1 MGTKKTKVLI
11 VEDEP
16 LIAEDLR
23 FLLNSIAYTVIGV
36 AQTSTKAMDLIHNRR
51 PDLVLLDIHIKGEK
65 DGIDIAQRLN
75 EDYRIPFVYLTS
87 YADKDT
93 IDRAKTTMPYGY
105 IIKPFD
111 ERDLLS
117 SIEMALYRFEQ
128 QQGKIIPS
136 LSEFNECLPEKV
148 TGREYELL
156 CALTQGL
163 TNQEMAEHLFI
174 SLNTVKFHLKNL
186 FAKIDVSTRSAA
198 VAKFYKLK

>member
-1 MGTKKTKVLI
+1 MDTPKTKVVI

-23 FLLNSIAYTVIGV
+23 FLLNSMKYTVVGV
-36 AQTSTKAMDLIHNRR
+36 AQTSTKAMDIKNNRI
-51 PDLVLLDIHIKGEK
+51 PDIVLLDIHIKGDK

-75 EDYRIPFVYLTS
+75 DDYRIPFIYLTS

-128 QQGKIIPS
+128 QNGKSIPS
-136 LSEFNECLPEKV
+136 LSEFNDTLREKV

-156 CALTQGL
+156 CALAQGL
-163 TNQEMAEHLFI
+163 TNQEIAEQLFI

-186 FAKIDVSTRSAA
+186 FVKIDVSTRSAA
-198 VAKFYKLK
+198 VAKLYKMK

>member
-1 MGTKKTKVLI
+1 MDI
-11 VEDEP
+11 
-16 LIAEDLR
+16 IN
-23 FLLNSIAYTVIGV
+23 NSI
-36 AQTSTKAMDLIHNRR
+36 
-51 PDLVLLDIHIKGEK
+51 PDIVLLDIHIKGDK

-75 EDYRIPFVYLTS
+75 DDYRIPFIYLTS

-128 QQGKIIPS
+128 QNGKSIPS
-136 LSEFNECLPEKV
+136 LSEFNDTLGEKV

-156 CALTQGL
+156 CALAQGL
-163 TNQEMAEHLFI
+163 TNQEIAEQLFI

-198 VAKFYKLK
+198 VAKLYKMK